1 MEISKKT
8 SFITGEIVF
17 AKLKGYPHWPAKITE
32 IQTNDKNHSQKYK
45 VIFFGDKNCADIKES
60 DIYCYEQYKNLYG
73 QPKIDHFKN
82 KLFNKAL
89 KEAENAYKQHCMEV
103 TGKEEIFESDPDDPV
118 SDTVSDTGSLN
129 SLSTGNNT
137 TLTYL
142 ESSILENDLTNEE
155 DKLKMAATVGT
166 ALLKENQSLKCQIAI
181 LENKVAS
188 SEAMI
193 EEMKEEER
201 KHLKNIENLLGKLED
216 TQEQLSKVTQE
227 KLQIQHIFE
236 EHDQKQELLILD
248 YSNKI
253 THLMQTISGL
263 DTKLKNMK
271 HINQTECRSTLSTA
285 TQTQMDSLPTSASS
299 SLVLEMAKIRDQQSL
314 IINSINTNSGMP
326 ESIHPLMN
334 DLAQIKLRQDLME
347 NTVKTL
353 QEQLNN
359 QSSMN
364 ATRPPNSISS
374 TPRKTFIK
382 PVTNKKSTR
391 IVYSTSLQAA
401 KYRSKHLACNT
412 TEHSNAELNSA
423 SNSAEPPAATN
434 APQDAISHQRGTV
447 DEAGLGYISKPK
459 PSVKKPPITALIRL
473 DTENLED
480 FFTNHVDIYKKINEH
495 YRIGHVAHF
504 LEACHLKKF
513 KEKSSK
519 EA

>member
-8 SFITGEIVF
+8 SFITGEIVV

-45 VIFFGDKNCADIKES
+45 VVFFGDKNCADIKES

-118 SDTVSDTGSLN
+118 SDTGSLN

-142 ESSILENDLTNEE
+142 ESSILENDLTNKE

-201 KHLKNIENLLGKLED
+201 KHLKIIENLL
-216 TQEQLSKVTQE
+216 
-227 KLQIQHIFE
+227 
-236 EHDQKQELLILD
+236 
-248 YSNKI
+248 
-253 THLMQTISGL
+253 
-263 DTKLKNMK
+263 
-271 HINQTECRSTLSTA
+271 
-285 TQTQMDSLPTSASS
+285 
-299 SLVLEMAKIRDQQSL
+299 
-314 IINSINTNSGMP
+314 
-326 ESIHPLMN
+326 
-334 DLAQIKLRQDLME
+334 
-347 NTVKTL
+347 
-353 QEQLNN
+353 
-359 QSSMN
+359 
-364 ATRPPNSISS
+364 
-374 TPRKTFIK
+374 
-382 PVTNKKSTR
+382 
-391 IVYSTSLQAA
+391 
-401 KYRSKHLACNT
+401 
-412 TEHSNAELNSA
+412 A

-447 DEAGLGYISKPK
+447 DEAGLGYISKPE

-495 YRIGHVAHF
+495 YRIGYVAHF